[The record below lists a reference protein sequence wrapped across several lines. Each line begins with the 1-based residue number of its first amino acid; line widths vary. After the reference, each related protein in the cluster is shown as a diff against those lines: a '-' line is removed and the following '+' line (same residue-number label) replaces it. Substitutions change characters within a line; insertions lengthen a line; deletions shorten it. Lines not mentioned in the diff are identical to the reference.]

1 MLAPIV
7 LFVYNRPHHTKEVI
21 NSLLKN
27 PLSKDSELFIFSDF
41 QKSLA
46 DETSVNE
53 CRRYIQNIASTY
65 PDGFKKVN
73 IILRDR
79 NFGLADSII
88 DGISKIVNEY
98 GKVIVLEDDI
108 VVSEVFLDYMNASLD
123 RYETQ
128 QKVWAIS
135 AWNYPIEQDGL
146 GDSFFW
152 RIPHCWGWATW
163 KDRWQYYKRDIK
175 WIEKNFTKEDIKA
188 ISLDGCSP
196 YWEHFV
202 ANQKGIIKTWA
213 IFNYLISHKHN
224 ALTLMPSLS
233 YIKQIGFD
241 GSGTNCDDDDS
252 LNSKTINTKFPI
264 KFPEKIEESSLALSR
279 IQNFHKSQKRPFFIR
294 AKNKIVRILKNTF
307 HKNKAKK
314 PL

>member
-21 NSLLKN
+21 DSLLKN
-27 PLSKDSELFIFSDF
+27 PSSKQSELFIFSDF
-41 QKSLA
+41 QKSVA
-46 DETSVNE
+46 DEASVNE
-53 CRRYIQNIASTY
+53 CRKYIQEIASSHIG
-65 PDGFKKVN
+65 GFKKVH
-73 IILRDR
+73 ITFRER

-88 DGISKIVNEY
+88 DGISKVINEY

-108 VVSEVFLDYMNASLD
+108 VVSEVFLDYMNESLD
-123 RYETQ
+123 RYEAQ
-128 QKVWAIS
+128 EKVWAIS

-163 KDRWQYYKRDIK
+163 KSRWQYYKRDIK

-188 ISLDGCSP
+188 ISLDGYAP

-202 ANQKGIIKTWA
+202 ANQKGTIKTWA

-252 LNSKTINTKFPI
+252 YNSKTINTKFPI
-264 KFPEKIEESSLALSR
+264 KFPEEIEESSLALLR
-279 IQNFHKSQKRPFFIR
+279 IQNFHQLQKKPFFTR
-294 AKNKIVRILKNTF
+294 VKNKILRIFRKIF
-307 HKNKAKK
+307 QSNKS
-314 PL
+314 

>member
-21 NSLLKN
+21 DSLLKN
-27 PLSKDSELFIFSDF
+27 PLSKQSELFIFSDF
-41 QKSLA
+41 QKKPS
-46 DETSVNE
+46 DEAKVNE
-53 CRRYIQNIASTY
+53 CREYIQNIASTH
-65 PDGFKKVN
+65 PDGFKKIN
-73 IILRDR
+73 ITLRDR

-88 DGISKIVNEY
+88 DGISKVINEY
-98 GKVIVLEDDI
+98 EKVIVLEDDI
-108 VVSEVFLDYMNASLD
+108 VVSEVFLDYMNTSLD

-163 KDRWQYYKRDIK
+163 KNRWQYYKRDIK
-175 WIEKNFTKEDIKA
+175 WIEKNFTKEDINT

-241 GSGTNCDDDDS
+241 NSGTNCNDDDS

-264 KFPEKIEESSLALSR
+264 KFPDKIEESSLALLR
-279 IQNFHKSQKRPFFIR
+279 IQNFHRSQKKPFFTR
-294 AKNKIVRILKNTF
+294 VKNKISRIFKKIF
-307 HKNKAKK
+307 QSNKS
-314 PL
+314 

>member
-21 NSLLKN
+21 DSLLKN
-27 PLSKDSELFIFSDF
+27 PLSKESELFIFSDF
-41 QKSLA
+41 QKSPA
-46 DETSVNE
+46 DEAKVNE
-53 CRRYIQNIASTY
+53 CRKYIQEIASSHIG
-65 PDGFKKVN
+65 GFKKVH
-73 IILRDR
+73 IIFRER

-88 DGISKIVNEY
+88 DGISKVINEY

-128 QKVWAIS
+128 EKVWAIS

-163 KDRWQYYKRDIK
+163 KSRWQYYKRDIK
-175 WIEKNFTKEDIKA
+175 WIEENFTKEDIKV
-188 ISLDGCSP
+188 ISLDGYSP

-213 IFNYLISHKHN
+213 IFNYLMSHKHN

-233 YIKQIGFD
+233 YIRQIGFD

-264 KFPEKIEESSLALSR
+264 NFPDKIKESSLALSR
-279 IQNFHKSQKRPFFIR
+279 IQNFHRLQKKPFFTR
-294 AKNKIVRILKNTF
+294 AKNKILRISRKIF
-307 HKNKAKK
+307 QSNKS
-314 PL
+314 